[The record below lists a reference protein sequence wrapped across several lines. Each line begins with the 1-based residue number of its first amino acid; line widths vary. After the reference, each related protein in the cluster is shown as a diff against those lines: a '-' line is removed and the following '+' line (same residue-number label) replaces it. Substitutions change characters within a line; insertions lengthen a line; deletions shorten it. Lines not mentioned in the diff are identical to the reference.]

1 LKYDKTFER
10 SQVLIFVKASI
21 SGMFS
26 TVKNHLQLTYLL
38 IKTNFFMK
46 KLIGLFVFL
55 LFVGSQIVTAQSK
68 QITGTVTSAD
78 DGLGMP
84 GVSVVVKGTTIG
96 ASTDIDGKYS
106 LEAEA
111 SDVLVFSFV
120 GMVPQEVTLGSKTVI
135 NVVLETESIGMD
147 EVVVTALGVTREKK
161 SLGYAVTELGGESI
175 TEGKETNIVN
185 SLSGKV
191 AGVNIRQANTMGG
204 SANILIRGTAS
215 LMGNNQAL
223 FVVDGVPMDNS
234 NTNTANQSS
243 GRGGYD
249 YGNAAS
255 DINPDDVESVSI
267 LKGAAASA
275 LYGSRAANGVVL
287 ITTKKGTKKK
297 NGIGVTV
304 NSGITFNT
312 INKETMPEYQY
323 EYGAGYSQDWSFE
336 NALDGK
342 TVVNTNDDASWGPK
356 FDPNLNVVHW
366 DALDPNA
373 ANYGE
378 TRPWVAPKSKVY
390 DFFET
395 GVKYSNSVALTGGN
409 EFGSFRLSYTNS
421 DETGILPNS
430 SIKKNSMSIKAD
442 YKLTD
447 KLKASASAN
456 YVNTKGKGRFG
467 TGYDDNNPMQNFAQW
482 FQTNLDFDRLKKNYQ
497 TADGGQLTWNANSP
511 TDMSPAYA
519 NNPYWTRYKNYQDDE
534 RNRLFGY
541 AALDYEL
548 NDMFSLTYRTSI
560 DFYQERQNERI
571 AVGSNSQSYFST
583 YDRTFSEWNTDLM
596 LKFKKTVDDFN
607 FNGLLGVNY
616 LDRNIQSIFAET
628 SGGLVVPGLYTVS
641 NSQVAKSPSE
651 TLREKNTK
659 SGYGSFSVGYK
670 NFAYLEG
677 SFRVDQTSTLPTSE
691 NTYFYPAVSGSL
703 ILSELNGIK
712 DLPFLSFAK
721 LRANYAE
728 VGNDT
733 DPYNIKSAY
742 TQYENWGNKA
752 SFSVNSILKNPDLK
766 SERTESVEIGL
777 EANFFD
783 NRFGFD
789 FAVYKSNSF
798 DQIMDV
804 NVSRAS
810 GYSRAF
816 VNSGE
821 IENKGIEL
829 GITANPIKTN
839 DFNWD
844 LNINWAKN
852 NNEVV
857 SLYNGVNNIQILSAW
872 DVSMNATVGEAF
884 GVLKG
889 TDFVYTNGKKTVD
902 DRGYYIKTEDDGEVI
917 GNIQPDWTGGI
928 TNTISYKGITLRA
941 LVDIQKG
948 GDIYSVDRKY
958 GLATG
963 LFKETAGLNSNG
975 VDKRADVADG
985 GGILHAE
992 AVYADGTQNTTF
1004 ARANSWGGDQ
1014 YYGRTPTARYIYDA
1028 SYIKLREVALSYT
1041 LPKSFLSN
1049 TFFTKAVVSAVG
1061 RNLWIIHKN
1070 TPGFDPETGQS
1081 SGNEQGIANGSYPTT
1096 RTYGFN
1102 VTLGF

>member
-1 LKYDKTFER
+1 
-10 SQVLIFVKASI
+10 
-21 SGMFS
+21 
-26 TVKNHLQLTYLL
+26 
-38 IKTNFFMK
+38 MK

-55 LFVGSQIVTAQSK
+55 LLVGTQIVTAQSK
-68 QITGTVTSAD
+68 QISGTVTSAD

-84 GVSVVVKGTTIG
+84 GVSVVIKGTTIG

-106 LEAEA
+106 LEASA

-120 GMVPQEVTLGSKTVI
+120 GMVSKEVTVGSQTVI

-161 SLGYAVTELGGESI
+161 SLGYAVTEVGGESI
-175 TEGKETNIVN
+175 SEGKESNIIN

-204 SANILIRGTAS
+204 SANILIRGTTS

-287 ITTKKGTKKK
+287 ITTKKGSKKK
-297 NGIGVTV
+297 SGLGVTV
-304 NSGITFNT
+304 NSGITFST
-312 INKETMPEYQY
+312 INKATMPEYQY
-323 EYGAGYSQDWSFE
+323 EYGAGYSQDWSFSGD
-336 NALDGK
+336 DGLNGNI
-342 TVVNTNDDASWGPK
+342 VVNTNDDASWGPA

-366 DALDPNA
+366 DALDPAA

-378 TRPWVAPKSKVY
+378 TRPWVAPKSTVY

-395 GVKYSNSVALTGGN
+395 GVKYTNSVALTGGN
-409 EFGSFRLSYTNS
+409 DLGSFRLSYTNS

-442 YKLTD
+442 YKLTE

-482 FQTNLDFDRLKKNYQ
+482 FQTNLDFDRLKKNYE
-497 TADGGQLTWNANSP
+497 TADGGMLTWNANSP
-511 TDMSPAYA
+511 TNLSPAYA
-519 NNPYWTRYKNYQDDE
+519 NNPYWTRYKNYEDDE

-541 AALDYEL
+541 AALDYKI

-596 LKFKKTVDDFN
+596 LKFKKSVDDFSL
-607 FNGLLGVNY
+607 NGLLGVNY
-616 LDRNIQSIFAET
+616 LDRNIQSIFGST
-628 SGGLVVPGLYTVS
+628 SGGLVVPDLYTVA
-641 NSQVAKSPSE
+641 NSKVAKSPTE
-651 TLREKNTK
+651 TLLEKNTK
-659 SGYGSFSVGYK
+659 SFYGSFSVGYQ

-677 SFRVDQTSTLPTSE
+677 SFRVDKTSTLPTNE

-703 ILSELNGIK
+703 ILSELDFMK
-712 DLPFLSFAK
+712 DLSFLSFAK

-733 DPYNIKSAY
+733 DPYNIKSSY
-742 TQYENWGNKA
+742 TQYVNWGDKA
-752 SFSVNSILKNPDLK
+752 SFSVNGTLKNPDLK
-766 SERTESVEIGL
+766 SERTESIEIGL

-789 FAVYKSNSF
+789 FAVYQSNSF

-829 GITANPIKTN
+829 GLNGHIIKTS

-844 LNINWAKN
+844 MNINWSKN
-852 NNEVV
+852 NNEVI
-857 SLYNGVNNIQILSAW
+857 SLYNNVTNIQILSAW

-889 TDFVYTNGKKTVD
+889 TDFVYKNGKKVVD
-902 DRGYYIKTEDDGEVI
+902 SRGYYIKTPDDDEVI

-928 TNTISYKGITLRA
+928 TNTFSYKGITLRA
-941 LVDIQKG
+941 LIDIQKG

-958 GLATG
+958 SLATG
-963 LFKETAGLNSNG
+963 LLKETAGLNSKGNP
-975 VDKRADVADG
+975 KRDAVSDG
-985 GGILHAE
+985 GGILHAN
-992 AVYADGTQNTTF
+992 AVYADGTPNTTF
-1004 ARANSWGGDQ
+1004 ANAGGWGGDQ
-1014 YYGRTPTARYIYDA
+1014 YYGRTPTARYVYDA
-1028 SYIKLREVALSYT
+1028 SYVKLREVALSYT
-1041 LPKSFLSN
+1041 IPKSILSKTFL
-1049 TFFTKAVVSAVG
+1049 TKAVVSAVG